1 MEDDVLELLAR
12 SRPRPVSD
20 DPAVS
25 ASTRELVRSAART
38 ARRRS
43 RRSERAGFF
52 VGIAIVAAA
61 CAAVIPVVTSQ
72 PSGMVDA
79 IATEE
84 PGPAEGPSVEL
95 PEGRDGGDSQE
106 EAEASAEPD
115 SGSGCRILSRIV
127 PDPATADENLA
138 ENLETARA
146 FLAEEDLESLPLE
159 AVAASSPFSPEAH
172 TAVEVEN
179 KALTEIE
186 SALGEAGL
194 LQPGISVETTL
205 TCTEPGAP

>member
-1 MEDDVLELLAR
+1 MEDDVLELLTR
-12 SRPRPVSD
+12 SQPRPVSD

-43 RRSERAGFF
+43 RRSERAGFL

-79 IATEE
+79 IATDQ
-84 PGPAEGPSVEL
+84 
-95 PEGRDGGDSQE
+95 PESANAPPVASSDGEDGGYSE
-106 EAEASAEPD
+106 EAADASAGPD
-115 SGSGCRILSRIV
+115 SVSACRILSRIV
-127 PDPATADENLA
+127 PDLATADENLA
-138 ENLETARA
+138 DNLETARE
-146 FLAEEDLESLPLE
+146 FLAEEGLESLPLE
-159 AVAASSPFSPEAH
+159 AVAASNPFSPEAH

-194 LQPGISVETTL
+194 LQPGITVETTL
-205 TCTEPGAP
+205 TCPEPGAP

>member
-1 MEDDVLELLAR
+1 MEDDVLELLTR

-43 RRSERAGFF
+43 RRSERAGFL

-84 PGPAEGPSVEL
+84 PEPASVPSVPT
-95 PEGRDGGDSQE
+95 PEGGGSGGE
-106 EAEASAEPD
+106 D
-115 SGSGCRILSRIV
+115 SGQSPVSPEALPACSVESRIV
-127 PDPATADENLA
+127 PDMATADENLA

-159 AVAASSPFSPEAH
+159 AVAASTPFSPEAH

-179 KALTEIE
+179 QALTEIE

-194 LQPGISVETTL
+194 LQPGIRVETTL
-205 TCTEPGAP
+205 TCSEPGAP